1 MHCYGSFSPPPHSRL
16 CSHPYPT
23 PGSVLTQTPLQAPF
37 SPRPHSGLHSHRCP
51 TLGSVLTPTPLR
63 APFSPPTQAPFS
75 PLPHSSFHSHPYPSL
90 GSILTPT
97 LPFSPLQPPIHLSI
111 SVLTCLPSVCRGSV
125 FIPKSIF
132 VCFTYLL
139 SMCRGSVFTIP
150 LALYWHLSHTASQ
163 VSSIS
168 DDNNRLSSVLDKHA
182 PLCHCTV
189 RTRKPMPWFS
199 SIVEQFCELKRER
212 WQAERQ

>member
-75 PLPHSSFHSHPYPSL
+75 PLPHSRLCSHPYPTP

-97 LPFSPLQPPIHLSI
+97 PLQFPFSPLPLSGLHSHPNPPILTPSTTNTFVHLS
-111 SVLTCLPSVCRGSV
+111 S
-125 FIPKSIF
+125 
-132 VCFTYLL
+132 
-139 SMCRGSVFTIP
+139 
-150 LALYWHLSHTASQ
+150 HLSSLSVQRVSLHTQ
-163 VSSIS
+163 VHFCLFH
-168 DDNNRLSSVLDKHA
+168 LSS
-182 PLCHCTV
+182 
-189 RTRKPMPWFS
+189 FS
-199 SIVEQFCELKRER
+199 QC
-212 WQAERQ
+212 AEGQS